1 VAAAVAVSV
10 AGVVGSVDIVVGDSV
25 DRIAAAAAAA
35 VVVVVVVVVDIGVVA
50 AAAAVVE
57 VVAIH
62 WGRV

>member
-10 AGVVGSVDIVVGDSV
+10 AGVVDSVDIVVGDSV
-25 DRIAAAAAAA
+25 DRIAAAAA
-35 VVVVVVVVVDIGVVA
+35 VVVVVVVDVDIGVVAA